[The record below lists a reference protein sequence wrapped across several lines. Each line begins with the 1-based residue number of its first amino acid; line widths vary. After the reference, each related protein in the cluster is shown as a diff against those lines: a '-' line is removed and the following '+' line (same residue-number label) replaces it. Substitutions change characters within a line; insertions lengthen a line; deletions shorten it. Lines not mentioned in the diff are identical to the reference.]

1 MTEIDLLVDG
11 YWRWLRDKTA
21 IKQLKDWSEITT
33 PYLDRHNDYIQIYAR
48 KNGADF
54 MLTDGGE
61 TLLDLEQSGCAIE
74 SPKRQTILKSIL
86 DGFGVERHGNDLQV
100 HAAPENFAIRKHNL
114 IQTILSVHD
123 MFYLASATV
132 EALFLED
139 VAEWLESVD
148 IRYTPRVKF
157 SGKSGFDHMFDFVI
171 PKSKFAVER
180 IIRAVNNPSRSTSLS
195 LITAW
200 NDTRDSRPENAEPF
214 AFLNDNEK
222 PVGGGVA
229 DALRNYGITPVAW
242 SQRGQFRERLV
253 A

>member
-1 MTEIDLLVDG
+1 MSEIDLLVDG

-21 IKQLKDWSEITT
+21 IKQLEDWSEITT

-48 KNGADF
+48 KTGADF

-74 SPKRQTILKSIL
+74 SPKRQAILKSIL
-86 DGFGVERHGNDLQV
+86 NGFGVGRQGSELQV

-114 IQTILSVHD
+114 LQSILSVHD
-123 MFYLASATV
+123 MFYLASSTV
-132 EALFLED
+132 EGLFFED
-139 VAEWLESVD
+139 VAQWLESEN

-157 SGKSGFDHMFDFVI
+157 SGKTGFDHMFDFVI
-171 PKSKFAVER
+171 PKFGPSPER
-180 IIRAVNNPSRSTSLS
+180 VVRAVNNPSKNTAMI

-200 NDTRDSRPENAEPF
+200 NDTKDSRPEKAELY

-222 PVGGGVA
+222 SVSSGVV
-229 DALRNYGITPVAW
+229 DALRIYGIAPVAW
-242 SQRGQFRERLV
+242 SLRERFRDRLV